1 MKYTGSSLC
10 KGKTKI
16 GEKQMRENLFR
27 RILRLEKNLA
37 DASVQ
42 KNIMS
47 KHRKRKIIPDEYYI
61 DVITI
66 IPERKAMV
74 EIESIEL

>member
-1 MKYTGSSLC
+1 
-10 KGKTKI
+10 
-16 GEKQMRENLFR
+16 MRENLFR
-27 RILRLEKNLA
+27 KILGLEKNLA

-47 KHRKRKIIPDEYYI
+47 KHRKRKIIPDEYFI

-66 IPERKAMV
+66 IPERKAV
-74 EIESIEL
+74 AKFESIDI

>member
-1 MKYTGSSLC
+1 
-10 KGKTKI
+10 
-16 GEKQMRENLFR
+16 MRENLFR

-37 DASVQ
+37 DVSVQ

>member
-1 MKYTGSSLC
+1 LHRPFLY
-10 KGKTKI
+10 KGLTKI

-27 RILRLEKNLA
+27 KILGLEKNLA

-47 KHRKRKIIPDEYYI
+47 KHRKRKIIPDEYFI

-66 IPERKAMV
+66 IPERKAV
-74 EIESIEL
+74 AKFESIDI

>member
-1 MKYTGSSLC
+1 
-10 KGKTKI
+10 
-16 GEKQMRENLFR
+16 MRENLFR

>member
-1 MKYTGSSLC
+1 
-10 KGKTKI
+10 
-16 GEKQMRENLFR
+16 MRENLFR
-27 RILRLEKNLA
+27 KILGLDKNLA

-47 KHRKRKIIPDEYYI
+47 KHRKRKIIPDEYFI

-66 IPERKAMV
+66 IPERKAV
-74 EIESIEL
+74 AKFESIDI

>member
-1 MKYTGSSLC
+1 
-10 KGKTKI
+10 
-16 GEKQMRENLFR
+16 MRENLFR
-27 RILRLEKNLA
+27 RILRMEKNLA

>member
-1 MKYTGSSLC
+1 
-10 KGKTKI
+10 
-16 GEKQMRENLFR
+16 MRENLFR

-74 EIESIEL
+74 EIESIDL